1 MKISQS
7 LTQTLKKSELTPLIT
22 DSAEVILDSAC
33 NSDIIKNIP
42 VFGDAFKVYS
52 IVSSVRSSLFQKQLY
67 AFLYEL
73 KDIPPKVREKLIKKL
88 ESKKGFSQSFG
99 EELIIM
105 MDQFANVRKSRIS
118 ARFFL
123 NLLRE
128 EIDIETFRRL
138 AYILNNIF
146 DGDIDNL
153 RMFYDG
159 EKINQFSQDALI
171 NLGLIS
177 TQDKSLE
184 MGKFAGGINGMVVS
198 KAIPND
204 LGTLFVEMIQYVK

>member
-7 LTQTLKKSELTPLIT
+7 LTQTLKKSELTPLLL
-22 DSAEVILDSAC
+22 DSAEVILDAAC

-42 VFGDAFKVYS
+42 VFGDAYKVYS
-52 IVSSVRSSLFQKQLY
+52 IVSIVRSSLFQKQLY

-73 KDIPPKVREKLIKKL
+73 KDIPPKVREKLINKL

-105 MDQFANVRKSRIS
+105 LDHFANLRKSSIL

-123 NLLRE
+123 CLLQE
-128 EIDIETFRRL
+128 EIDVETFRRL
-138 AYILNNIF
+138 AFVLNNIF

-153 RMFYDG
+153 RIFYDG

-171 NLGLIS
+171 SLGLIS
-177 TQDKSLE
+177 TQDRSLE
-184 MGKFAGGINGMVVS
+184 MGKFAGGLNGLVVV

-204 LGTLFVEMIQYVK
+204 LGALFVEMIQ